1 MTEDLFFQLC
11 EQLSSHIWL
20 QALIMVAGTCFLED
34 AARCGIGLLVAADYV
49 GWWMAFVSMT
59 IGGMISDM
67 GLYFIG
73 RYATMFLIHRRWVDA
88 ARLEGMK
95 TYFQHHAIKAVM
107 IARFIPGARTIAYVS
122 AGAIC
127 YPIPRF
133 LLLLLI
139 AAMIQSLI
147 FLKLSE
153 FIAEKIL
160 PYLHNPKI
168 QVAAFAVIVLVLVLI
183 HHTITRRNKRKGL
196 PIVAKLTAE
205 KKPRQDV

>member
-1 MTEDLFFQLC
+1 
-11 EQLSSHIWL
+11 
-20 QALIMVAGTCFLED
+20 MVAGTCFLED
-34 AARCGIGLLVAADYV
+34 AARCGIGLLVAAEYV
-49 GWWMAFVSMT
+49 GWWMAFVCMT
-59 IGGMISDM
+59 LGGMISDM

-88 ARLEGMK
+88 TRLEGMK
-95 TYFQHHAIKAVM
+95 QYFQDHAVKAVM

-133 LLLLLI
+133 LMLLLI

-147 FLKLSE
+147 FLKLAE

-160 PYLHNPKI
+160 PYLHNTKL
-168 QVAAFAVIVLVLVLI
+168 QAAVFAVIVLILVLI
-183 HHTITRRNKRKGL
+183 HHTITRRNKRKGIPNL
-196 PIVAKLTAE
+196 AKLNAGKNT
-205 KKPRQDV
+205 KNI